1 MSDDKIDRN
10 DIRDQIAGIG
20 EGVTHQAEE
29 AKTQIVAVVA
39 GIGLLALILFFFLG
53 VTPKDQDPSKAAMNH
68 SPLFYADE
76 SALPIGVKV
85 MTNLALDYLYG
96 GK

>member
-29 AKTQIVAVVA
+29 AKTQIVAVGA
-39 GIGLLALILFFFLG
+39 GICLPAPILFLFLGRKKGLERSALI
-53 VTPKDQDPSKAAMNH
+53 QHRPS
-68 SPLFYADE
+68 
-76 SALPIGVKV
+76 
-85 MTNLALDYLYG
+85 
-96 GK
+96 

>member
-1 MSDDKIDRN
+1 MSDDKIDLN

-53 VTPKDQDPSKAAMNH
+53 RKNGLKR
-68 SPLFYADE
+68 
-76 SALPIGVKV
+76 SAVIEIRRS
-85 MTNLALDYLYG
+85 
-96 GK
+96 